1 MFVLVNY
8 VLAYD
13 MKCDLDAIY
22 KEPENFWLC
31 LKNSFGRSISP
42 QNSTD

>member
-22 KEPENFWLC
+22 KEPDEL
-31 LKNSFGRSISP
+31 LVVS
-42 QNSTD
+42 